1 MPKIKSHKG
10 SMKRFK
16 ITKKGKII
24 RSKAYNGHLKV
35 EKSSKRKRGLRKS
48 TLVTKSDT
56 KRIKRL
62 MPFTF

>member
-16 ITKKGKII
+16 VTKKRKIT
-24 RSKAYNGHLKV
+24 RSKAYSGHLKV

-48 TLVTKSDT
+48 TLAAKSDT

-62 MPFTF
+62 IPCNL

>member
-1 MPKIKSHKG
+1 MPKTKSHRG

-48 TLVTKSDT
+48 TLVSKADT
-56 KRIKRL
+56 KRVKRL
-62 MPFTF
+62 IPFSF